1 LEGKDKIG
9 SIFKL
14 RFIQTLILIGL
25 VVIGVVGSIFFFRF
39 FLPLLAGIMGV
50 VFILV
55 LFSGFISLV
64 ERVVE
69 KVKLKN
75 NKK

>member
-1 LEGKDKIG
+1 MEGKDKVG

-39 FLPLLAGIMGV
+39 FLLLLAGIMGV

>member
-1 LEGKDKIG
+1 MKGKDKIG

-25 VVIGVVGSIFFFRF
+25 VVIGVVGSIFFFSF
-39 FLPLLAGIMGV
+39 FLLLLAGIMGV

-64 ERVVE
+64 ERMVE

>member
-1 LEGKDKIG
+1 M
-9 SIFKL
+9 

-25 VVIGVVGSIFFFRF
+25 VVIGVVGSIFFFSF

>member
-1 LEGKDKIG
+1 LEGKDKVG

-39 FLPLLAGIMGV
+39 FLLLLAGIMGV

>member
-1 LEGKDKIG
+1 LEGKDKVG

-39 FLPLLAGIMGV
+39 FLLLLAGIMGV

-64 ERVVE
+64 ERMVE

>member
-1 LEGKDKIG
+1 MEGKDKIG

-39 FLPLLAGIMGV
+39 FLLLLAGIMGV

>member
-1 LEGKDKIG
+1 MEGKDKIG

-25 VVIGVVGSIFFFRF
+25 VVIGVVGSIFFFSF

>member
-1 LEGKDKIG
+1 MEGKDKVG

-39 FLPLLAGIMGV
+39 FLLLLAGIMGV

-69 KVKLKN
+69 KVKLK
-75 NKK
+75 K

>member
-1 LEGKDKIG
+1 MEGKDKIG

-25 VVIGVVGSIFFFRF
+25 VVIGVVGSIFFFSF
-39 FLPLLAGIMGV
+39 FLLLLAGIMGV

-64 ERVVE
+64 ERMVE